1 MKVIKFGGVALKT
14 TEQIKEVKHIVEN
27 NSGDLLV
34 VVSAFDKV
42 TDLII
47 EAGQNAVTTPNTFME
62 TLNTITEI
70 HLGFISDLEI
80 VKVEIKEE
88 VGQKMEELK
97 SILQGVSLIGELTQK
112 TLDRLMVFGEQLS
125 SIILSAYLNIPHIAS
140 EKLIKTDNN
149 FGKAN
154 VDFESSYR
162 LIREAFVH
170 FSGKAIAPG
179 YIASTKKDTLTTLG
193 RGGADFSAA
202 LFAAA
207 LGARELEVWTNQDGF
222 MSADPNIIN
231 KAYAIPSMTYTEAME
246 LSHFGAQV
254 VYPPSLLPVYQMG
267 IPLHL
272 RNIHNTK
279 GEGTRVDRGDHS
291 KNISPVKGISSISNI
306 SLATIRGLGMV
317 GVSGV
322 SMRLF
327 SAMAEENTSVIM
339 ISQASSENS
348 ISFAFDK
355 NKKEEVKR
363 AIHKEFNQE
372 IASGSI
378 HKILFEDDMSV
389 VAIVGEQMKQTTGI
403 AGKLFEAL
411 GRGGINT
418 VAIAQGAGE
427 QNISWV
433 VRTPQLRKTLNVVH
447 EAFFLSEYKQL
458 NLFLIGMGTVGKDL
472 LDQLNQQ
479 QEKLKKEH
487 RLKIRL
493 AGIANS
499 RKMLFDSN
507 GIPFDE
513 YMTLLDRDGE
523 ASSLPSFAENV
534 IGLNLYNSV
543 FVDCTANDQV
553 ASLYKT
559 FLENHV
565 SVVAA
570 NKVAASSSY
579 ENYETLKSIALN
591 KGAKFLFETN
601 VGAGL
606 PLISTIND
614 LRKSGD
620 KILKVQAV
628 LSGTLNYIFNTIS
641 KDIPFSKTVRLA
653 KEEGYAEPD
662 PRIDLSGKDVQR
674 KVVILARESG
684 YRCEDTDITVEP
696 FIPKTLFNGD
706 VDSFWKALPGVDID
720 FENRRKILE
729 KENKKWRFVGT
740 FENGKGSC
748 SLVEVDSQHPFYDLE
763 GSNNIVLLTTERYK
777 EYPMLIKGY
786 GAGAAVTAAGVF
798 ADIIKIANI

>member
-1 MKVIKFGGVALKT
+1 MKVIKFGGVALKSI
-14 TEQIKEVKHIVEN
+14 EQIKKVKRIIESNH
-27 NSGDLLV
+27 GDTLI
-34 VVSAFDKV
+34 VVSAFDTI

-47 EAGQNAVTTPNTFME
+47 EAGQSAVTTPRTFSE
-62 TLNTITEI
+62 PLNTITTI
-70 HLGFISDLEI
+70 HLNFLKELEI
-80 VKVEIKEE
+80 KDAEIETE
-88 VGQKMEELK
+88 ILHKMEELK

-125 SIILSAYLNIPHIAS
+125 SLILSSYLDVPRIFS

-149 FGKAN
+149 YGKAN

-162 LIREAFVH
+162 HIREAFVH
-170 FSGKAIAPG
+170 FSGKAVAPG
-179 YIASTKKDTLTTLG
+179 YIASTRKETLTTLG

-202 LFAAA
+202 IFAAA
-207 LGARELEVWTNQDGF
+207 LGARELEIWTNQDGF
-222 MSADPNIIN
+222 MSADPTIIN
-231 KAYAIPSMTYTEAME
+231 KAYAIPAMTYTEAME
-246 LSHFGAQV
+246 LSHFGAKV
-254 VYPPSLLPVYQMG
+254 VYPPTLLPVYQMG
-267 IPLHL
+267 IPLQIK
-272 RNIHNTK
+272 NICNT
-279 GEGTRVDRGDHS
+279 EGCGTIVDRGDTS
-291 KNISPVKGISSISNI
+291 SNTRPVKGISSISDI
-306 SLATIRGLGMV
+306 TLGTIRGLGMV

-327 SAMAEENTSVIM
+327 SAMAKVNTSVIM

-348 ISFAFDK
+348 ISFAFDCHR
-355 NKKEEVKR
+355 KEEVKE
-363 AIHKEFNQE
+363 AIHHEFRPE

-378 HKILFEDDMSV
+378 HKILFEDNMSI
-389 VAIVGEQMKQTTGI
+389 VAIVGEQMKQSTGI

-458 NLFLIGMGTVGKDL
+458 NLFVIGMGTVGRDL
-472 LDQLNQQ
+472 LNQLNQQ

-499 RKMLFDSN
+499 RKMYFNAN
-507 GIPFDE
+507 GIPFDG
-513 YMTLLDRDGE
+513 YMEALEDNGE
-523 ASSLPSFAENV
+523 KSSLDAFTDRVAD
-534 IGLNLYNSV
+534 LNLYNSI
-543 FVDCTANDQV
+543 FVDCTANESV
-553 ASLYKT
+553 ATLYQR

-570 NKVAASSSY
+570 NKIAASSSY
-579 ENYETLKSIALN
+579 ENYKMLKNIALRN
-591 KGAKFLFETN
+591 GVKLLFETN

-641 KDIPFSKTVRLA
+641 KDIPFSETVRLA
-653 KEEGYAEPD
+653 KEEGFAEPD

-674 KVVILARESG
+674 KVIILARESG
-684 YRCEDTDITVEP
+684 YLCEDEDVSIEP
-696 FIPKTLFNGD
+696 FIPTELFDGE
-706 VDSFWKALPGVDID
+706 VDAFWKALPKVDAD
-720 FENRRKILE
+720 FEKRRLRLE
-729 KENKKWRFVGT
+729 SEEKKWRFVGT
-740 FENGKGSC
+740 FEDGKGSC
-748 SLVEVDSQHPFYDLE
+748 SLVEVDKSHPFYDLE

>member
-14 TEQIKEVKHIVEN
+14 VEQIKKVKSIVEN
-27 NSGDLLV
+27 TDGDVLV
-34 VVSAFDKV
+34 VVSAFDMV

-47 EAGQNAVTTPNTFME
+47 EAGQGAVTTHRTFSDP
-62 TLNTITEI
+62 LNTITTI
-70 HLGFISDLEI
+70 HLDYIKSLKIEDQAVESDVLH
-80 VKVEIKEE
+80 KV
-88 VGQKMEELK
+88 EELK

-112 TLDRLMVFGEQLS
+112 TLDRILVFGEQLS
-125 SIILSAYLNIPHIAS
+125 SIILAAYLGIPKILS

-154 VDFESSYR
+154 VDFDNSYR
-162 LIREAFVH
+162 LIREEFVH
-170 FSGKAIAPG
+170 FSGKALAPG
-179 YIASTKKDTLTTLG
+179 YIASTKKGTLTTLG

-202 LFAAA
+202 IFAAA
-207 LGARELEVWTNQDGF
+207 LGVRELEVWTNQDGF
-222 MSADPNIIN
+222 MSADPNIIS
-231 KAYAIPSMTYTEAME
+231 KSYAIPSMTYTEAME
-246 LSHFGAQV
+246 LSHFGAKV

-267 IPLHL
+267 IPLQIK
-272 RNIHNTK
+272 NINNLSA
-279 GEGTRVDRGDHS
+279 EGTRIDRGDVGNNS
-291 KNISPVKGISSISNI
+291 RPVKGISSISDV
-306 SLATIRGLGMV
+306 SLATIKGLGMV

-327 SAMAEENTSVIM
+327 SAMARVNTSVIM

-348 ISFAFDK
+348 ISFAFDVR
-355 NKKEEVKR
+355 KKHIVKE
-363 AIHKEFNQE
+363 AIHQEFRSE

-378 HKILFEDDMSV
+378 HKILFEEDLSI
-389 VAIVGEQMKQTTGI
+389 VAIVGEQMKHSVGI
-403 AGKLFEAL
+403 AGKLFQAL

-418 VAIAQGAGE
+418 IAIAQGAGE

-447 EAFFLSEYKQL
+447 ETFFLSEYKQL
-458 NLFLIGMGTVGKDL
+458 NLFLIGMGTVGRDL
-472 LDQLNQQ
+472 LNQLNQQ

-499 RKMLFDSN
+499 RKMHFDAN
-507 GIPFDE
+507 GIPFDQ
-513 YMTLLDRDGE
+513 YMESLEVNGTK
-523 ASSLPSFAENV
+523 SSLPSFAKKV
-534 IGLNLYNSV
+534 ADLNLYNSV
-543 FVDCTANDQV
+543 FVDCTANESV
-553 ASLYKT
+553 AGLYET

-570 NKVAASSSY
+570 NKIAASSEYEKY
-579 ENYETLKSIALN
+579 ENLKNIALR
-591 KGAKFLFETN
+591 KGVKFLFETN

-614 LRKSGD
+614 LQKSGD
-620 KILKVQAV
+620 KILKIQAV

-641 KDIPFSKTVRLA
+641 KDIPFSKTVQLA

-662 PRIDLSGKDVQR
+662 PRIDLCGKDVQR
-674 KVVILARESG
+674 KVIILARESG
-684 YRCEDTDITVEP
+684 YRCEDKDIEVNP
-696 FIPKTLFNGD
+696 FIPSELFEGEVEN
-706 VDSFWKALPGVDID
+706 FWKELPNVDAS
-720 FENRRKILE
+720 FEERRQRLE
-729 KENKKWRFVGT
+729 AEDKKWRFVGT

-748 SLVEVDSQHPFYDLE
+748 SLVEVDNQHPFYDLE